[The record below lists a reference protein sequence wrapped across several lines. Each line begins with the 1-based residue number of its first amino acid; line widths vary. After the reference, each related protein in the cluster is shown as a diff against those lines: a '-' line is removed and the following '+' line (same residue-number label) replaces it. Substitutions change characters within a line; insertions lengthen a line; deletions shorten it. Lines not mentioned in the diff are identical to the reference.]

1 MKLYTY
7 DAAPNPRRLNYF
19 LKYKGIEIETEQID
33 LGPAQQQHSDEY
45 VAINPMRTVPALI
58 TDDGDLLTE
67 VIAQCVYLEELHPE
81 KPLLGST
88 ALEKAMVFN
97 WDHRLF
103 MTGVTAVADIFRNS
117 HPAFKG
123 NGLPG
128 PLAVEQ
134 IPELVERG
142 KLRLEQFWSMMDE
155 HLATSNWI
163 AGENFSFADIDM
175 VCTVEFAG
183 WIKAGIPEGC
193 ANLQAWYERAVA
205 ELG

>member
-1 MKLYTY
+1 MKVYTY
-7 DAAPNPRRLNYF
+7 DPAPNPRRLKLF
-19 LKYKGIEIETEQID
+19 MDYKGIDIETEQVD

-45 VAINPMRTVPALI
+45 KAINPMRTVPALI

-67 VIAQCVYLEELHPE
+67 VIGQCVYLENLYPE

-88 ALEKAMVFN
+88 SLEKASVIN

-103 MTGVTAVADIFRNS
+103 MTGVAAIADIFRNG

-128 PLAVEQ
+128 PLMVEQ

-155 HLATSNWI
+155 HLATTKWI
-163 AGENFSFADIDM
+163 AGDNFTFADIDM
-175 VCTVEFAG
+175 VCIIEFAG
-183 WIKAGIPEGC
+183 WIKDGIPDDC
-193 ANLQAWYERAVA
+193 ANLLAWHERALA